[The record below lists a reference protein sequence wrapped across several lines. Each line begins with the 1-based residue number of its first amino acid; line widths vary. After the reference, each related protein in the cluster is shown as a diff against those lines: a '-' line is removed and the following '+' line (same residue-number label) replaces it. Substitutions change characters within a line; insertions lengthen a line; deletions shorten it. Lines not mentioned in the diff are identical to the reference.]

1 MQAINIVVAVDSIAA
16 LSKGTLDGNIF
27 LTDDN
32 PLSQDKAGAAL
43 TTVCA
48 PGQWLHW
55 KAIAIDV
62 QSPAVIAGIDFLPDD
77 DTPPH
82 SGVDPDVAR
91 YVVPRW
97 RLWTGLIPLC
107 TPPGRYR
114 YRLAVQMG
122 SGAQSV
128 ISINSP
134 SIDVRR

>member
-1 MQAINIVVAVDSIAA
+1 MQPINIIVAVDSIAA
-16 LSKGTLDGNIF
+16 LSKGTLEENVY

-32 PLSQDKAGAAL
+32 PLSQGKATATL

-55 KAIAIDV
+55 KAIAVDV
-62 QSPAVIAGIDFLPDD
+62 QSPAVIAGIDFLPHDD
-77 DTPPH
+77 APEE
-82 SGVDPDVAR
+82 SGVDPNVWR

-107 TPPGRYR
+107 TPAGRYR
-114 YRLAVQMG
+114 YRLALQMG

-134 SIDVRR
+134 SIEVRR